1 MGELV
6 GTPLSTICQKLDRL
20 GMNRKRAG
28 GEMGPHSKIGL
39 EGLLLEIWSGS
50 AHQDET
56 LRLGRGALVRELI
69 TQAPTSQLRSWD
81 ESPDFPSPKSSSH
94 LPFI

>member
-1 MGELV
+1 
-6 GTPLSTICQKLDRL
+6 
-20 GMNRKRAG
+20 
-28 GEMGPHSKIGL
+28 MGPHSQIGL

-56 LRLGRGALVRELI
+56 LSSWWGRGVVRGLV
-69 TQAPTSQLRSWD
+69 TQAPASQLRGWD